1 MRRSLPFLL
10 AGLVALAATPA
21 MANQMVVRGS
31 VPHHHHF
38 FFRHNHVFFHN
49 GNQVAIFGQ
58 NPFFFSA
65 NPFFSPT
72 FTLSSPFIAQP
83 LPFGTWAGGWGAGTF
98 GGGFGAPVAL
108 GQGGGFGDGGA
119 AAEPR
124 VIVVAAPFASP
135 PQRPPEYE
143 RPTVEQTA
151 SGVTII
157 RGVGSHH

>member
-1 MRRSLPFLL
+1 MRRSLPFLM
-10 AGLVALAATPA
+10 AGLVALAAAPA

-38 FFRHNHVFFHN
+38 FFRHSHVFFRN
-49 GNQVAIFGQ
+49 SNQVALFGQ
-58 NPFFFSA
+58 NPFFPNS
-65 NPFFSPT
+65 FSPT
-72 FTLSSPFIAQP
+72 FTLASPFIAQP

-108 GQGGGFGDGGA
+108 GEGGGFGDGGA
-119 AAEPR
+119 AVEPR
-124 VIVVAAPFASP
+124 VIVVAAPFAGQ
-135 PQRPPEYE
+135 PQRQAEYE